1 MKQRDTV
8 AIVGVGLIGGSIG
21 MALRARGL
29 ARHVVG
35 IGRRAGSLRTAR
47 QMGAVTRTTLDLA
60 RGVAHADLVIV
71 CTPVG
76 RIAADVRAAA
86 LACRAGALITDVGS
100 TKAEIVASLEGELPR
115 QTRFVGSHPL
125 AGGERSGPAA
135 ATADLL
141 VDRAVIVTPTVATR
155 DDDYTAVAAFWNSL
169 GARVVRMS
177 PANHDR
183 VLAAT
188 SHLPHLAASA
198 LAAATPEDDLPLVA
212 GGWLDT
218 TRVASGDAELWRQ
231 IFSSNRSNVLTAL
244 ARYEGVLASLRHALE
259 QGDEAKL
266 VEILAEAKRRR
277 DLPANDLPA
286 NPDYSWSQGNDRPP
300 SH

>member
-21 MALRARGL
+21 MALRQRGM

-35 IGRRAGSLRTAR
+35 IGRRTTSLRTAR

-60 RGVAHADLVIV
+60 RGVARAELVIV

-76 RIAADVRAAA
+76 RIAADVRAAT
-86 LACRAGALITDVGS
+86 LACRAGALLTDVGS
-100 TKAEIVASLEGELPR
+100 TKAEIVAALEGKLPR

-125 AGGERSGPAA
+125 AGGEKSGPAA

-141 VDRAVIVTPTVATR
+141 IGRTVIVTPSAATH
-155 DDDYTAVAAFWNSL
+155 DDDYAAIAALWSGL
-169 GARVVRMS
+169 GANVARMS
-177 PANHDR
+177 PADHDR
-183 VLAAT
+183 ALAAT
-188 SHLPHLAASA
+188 SHLPHMAASA
-198 LAAATPEDDLPLVA
+198 LAAATPEADLPLVA

-218 TRVASGDAELWRQ
+218 TRVAAGDAELWRQ
-231 IFSSNRSNVLTAL
+231 ILSSNRAHVLTAL
-244 ARYEGVLASLRHALE
+244 ARYEGVLASLRRALE
-259 QGDEAKL
+259 RGDDAKL

-277 DLPANDLPA
+277 DSRGDGVLHET
-286 NPDYSWSQGNDRPP
+286 Q
-300 SH
+300 